1 MSFYLKLYVVPN
13 SSEESIEFDAFR
25 NKHKVKVREK
35 AVDNQA
41 NIAVLEF
48 LAKILNIDRKDIK
61 ILKGAKSREKL
72 LIITAESVNEET
84 LKEYERRKNNKID

>member
-1 MSFYLKLYVVPN
+1 MSFYLKLYVVSN

-25 NKHKVKVREK
+25 NRHKIKVRER

-48 LAKILNIDRKDIK
+48 LSKILKIDRKEIK
-61 ILKGAKSREKL
+61 IVKGAKSREKL